1 MSKATRRFIV
11 NKVLEMLITL
21 VVVTLISFLL
31 VRLSPIDPAEAYARR
46 SFAAFSFT
54 DEQMEALREDMGLN
68 DPLPVQYVT
77 WVRDALHLDFGKS
90 FVSGQPVFEKVTTHR
105 RAYALSIILAI
116 LGVACGMI
124 PYFAIAYIMLC
135 LIDGVTALN
144 TYALWCGVILLGFTL
159 KLFFSTLSTTVSH
172 TATFQTLKEIR
183 IKIADKLSR
192 VPMGYIMDQS
202 SGRFKDVIV
211 DRVESMEPILAHL
224 VPEMTSNLFVPLCI
238 IVYLFVLDWRM
249 ALASLVTLP
258 IGFLCYMGMSRGYS
272 ERFSGLMKRVQK
284 MNATIIE
291 YVGGIEV
298 IKAFN
303 QSANSYQKY
312 SDAVNDDASY
322 AVDWMKDTQLFM
334 SMSNTIW
341 PSVWLAVLPIGAVLY
356 QHGTLSAPVFLTIM
370 ILSLGIVGPILGA
383 IKFTDN
389 ISQLGTIV
397 GEVGNLLDAPEMVRP
412 DHDADIHNQSIQFQD
427 VSFSYDLNDS
437 KPILDHINLTIQ
449 PGTMTA
455 LVGPS
460 GSGKSTITK
469 LITGFWEATSGTI
482 SLGGVD
488 LKNIPL
494 SQLSSYVSYVSQD
507 NYLFDESIR
516 ENIRMGRLS
525 ATDQEVEDVAR
536 KCGCHDFIMGL
547 EHGYDTI
554 VGGAGGHLSGGER
567 QRIAIA
573 RAMLKDAPIIIFDE
587 ATAYLDP
594 ENESLIQEAISKL
607 VQGKTLIMV
616 AHRLYT
622 VTGADQLVVVNQG
635 RIEATG
641 THEELLKKC
650 PLYKE
655 MWLAHIGSRDEGGAT
670 A

>member
-1 MSKATRRFIV
+1 MMKQTPSPVK
-11 NKVLEMLITL
+11 
-21 VVVTLISFLL
+21 
-31 VRLSPIDPAEAYARR
+31 RLWEL
-46 SFAAFSFT
+46 T
-54 DEQMEALREDMGLN
+54 G
-68 DPLPVQYVT
+68 
-77 WVRDALHLDFGKS
+77 
-90 FVSGQPVFEKVTTHR
+90 THR

-144 TYALWCGVILLGFTL
+144 TYALWCGVILLGFIL
-159 KLFFSTLSTTVSH
+159 KLLFSTLSTTVSH

-312 SDAVNDDASY
+312 SDAVND
-322 AVDWMKDTQLFM
+322 
-334 SMSNTIW
+334 
-341 PSVWLAVLPIGAVLY
+341 WLAVLPIGAVLY

-655 MWLAHIGSRDEGGAT
+655 MWKAHIGSRDEGGAT

>member
-1 MSKATRRFIV
+1 MKQTPSPVK
-11 NKVLEMLITL
+11 
-21 VVVTLISFLL
+21 
-31 VRLSPIDPAEAYARR
+31 RLWELAGA
-46 SFAAFSFT
+46 
-54 DEQMEALREDMGLN
+54 
-68 DPLPVQYVT
+68 
-77 WVRDALHLDFGKS
+77 
-90 FVSGQPVFEKVTTHR
+90 HR

-116 LGVACGMI
+116 LGVACGMV

-172 TATFQTLKEIR
+172 TATFQTLKEVR

-238 IVYLFVLDWRM
+238 IVYLFILDWRM

-258 IGFLCYMGMSRGYS
+258 IGFLCYMGMSQGYS

-312 SDAVNDDASY
+312 SDAVNDDARY

-412 DHDADIHNQSIQFQD
+412 DHDADIHDLSIHFQD
-427 VSFSYDLNDS
+427 VSFSYDL
-437 KPILDHINLTIQ
+437 KAPMPILDHINLIIK

-469 LITGFWEATSGTI
+469 LITGFWEATSGVIT
-482 SLGGVD
+482 LGGVD
-488 LKNIPL
+488 LKKIPL

-641 THEELLKKC
+641 THEELLQKC

-655 MWLAHIGSRDEGGAT
+655 MWQAHIGSRDEGGAT

>member
-1 MSKATRRFIV
+1 MKQTSSIGIMDFIRPHKGGFLCSVVLSVLGVASGIVPYFAVAKMINLLIVGEQDFSIYLLWCSVALVAFIMKSVFHGFSTKASHEATFAVLSEIRRRIASKLT
-11 NKVLEMLITL
+11 KVSMGYL
-21 VVVTLISFLL
+21 
-31 VRLSPIDPAEAYARR
+31 
-46 SFAAFSFT
+46 T
-54 DEQMEALREDMGLN
+54 DTPSGKLKSSMVERVEQME
-68 DPLPVQYVT
+68 
-77 WVRDALHLDFGKS
+77 
-90 FVSGQPVFEKVTTHR
+90 
-105 RAYALSIILAI
+105 
-116 LGVACGMI
+116 
-124 PYFAIAYIMLC
+124 
-135 LIDGVTALN
+135 
-144 TYALWCGVILLGFTL
+144 
-159 KLFFSTLSTTVSH
+159 
-172 TATFQTLKEIR
+172 
-183 IKIADKLSR
+183 
-192 VPMGYIMDQS
+192 VP
-202 SGRFKDVIV
+202 
-211 DRVESMEPILAHL
+211 LAHII
-224 VPEMTSNLFVPLCI
+224 PEMTSNLLVPVAVI
-238 IVYLFVLDWRM
+238 IYLFVLDWRM

-258 IGFLCYMGMSRGYS
+258 IGFLCYIGMSRGYS

-397 GEVGNLLDAPEMVRP
+397 GEVGNLLDAPELVRP
-412 DHDADIHNQSIQFQD
+412 DHNADIHNQSIQFQN
-427 VSFSYDLNDS
+427 VSFSYDLNDP

-507 NYLFDESIR
+507 NYLFDESVR

-536 KCGCHDFIMGL
+536 KCGCHDFIMDL

-635 RIEATG
+635 RIEAIG

-655 MWLAHIGSRDEGGAT
+655 MWQAHIGSRDEGGAT

>member
-1 MSKATRRFIV
+1 MNQTQSPVK
-11 NKVLEMLITL
+11 
-21 VVVTLISFLL
+21 
-31 VRLSPIDPAEAYARR
+31 RLWEL
-46 SFAAFSFT
+46 T
-54 DEQMEALREDMGLN
+54 G
-68 DPLPVQYVT
+68 
-77 WVRDALHLDFGKS
+77 
-90 FVSGQPVFEKVTTHR
+90 THR
-105 RAYALSIILAI
+105 RAYVLSIILAI

-135 LIDGVTALN
+135 LMNGVTALN
-144 TYALWCGVILLGFTL
+144 TYALWCCIILIGFAL
-159 KLFFSTLSTTVSH
+159 KLLFSTLSTTVSH
-172 TATFQTLKEIR
+172 TATFQTLKEVR

-202 SGRFKDVIV
+202 SGRFKDIIV

-272 ERFSGLMKRVQK
+272 ERFSGLMKRAQK
-284 MNATIIE
+284 MNAAIIE
-291 YVGGIEV
+291 YIGGIEV

-312 SDAVNDDASY
+312 SDAVNDDASF
-322 AVDWMKDTQLFM
+322 AVDWMKDTQWFM

-341 PSVWLAVLPIGAVLY
+341 PSVWLSVLPIGAVLY
-356 QHGTLSAPVFLTIM
+356 QHGTLSASVFLTIM

-383 IKFTDN
+383 IKFTDS
-389 ISQLGTIV
+389 ISQLGAIV
-397 GEVGNLLDAPEMVRP
+397 GEVSSLLDAPEMERP
-412 DHDADIHNQSIQFQD
+412 EQDAEIQNMTIRFED
-427 VSFSYDLNDS
+427 VSFSYD
-437 KPILDHINLTIQ
+437 KKETAPILDHVNLTIQ
-449 PGTMTA
+449 PNSMTA

-469 LITGFWEATSGTI
+469 LITGFWEASSGSIT
-482 SLGGVD
+482 LGGVD
-488 LKNIPL
+488 LKQIPL

-525 ATDQEVEDVAR
+525 ATDEEVENVAR
-536 KCGCHDFIMGL
+536 KCGCHDFIEEL
-547 EHGYDTI
+547 EYGYDTV

-573 RAMLKDAPIIIFDE
+573 RAMLKDAPIVIFDE

-594 ENESLIQEAISKL
+594 ENESLVQEAISKL

-622 VTGADQLVVVNQG
+622 VTAADQLVVVNQG

-641 THEELLKKC
+641 THEELLRNC
-650 PLYKE
+650 PLYKD
-655 MWLAHIGSRDEGGAT
+655 MWQAHIGSRDEGGET